1 MKRSKRYQAAHQLVD
16 ANKSYSI
23 DEALELIK
31 QTAQTKFDSS
41 VDVHIKLGIDTKKAN
56 QQIRSTAQLPNQTG
70 RKNVIAVIANES
82 DQAKAKAAGADIV
95 GGDDLIQKIK
105 TTQKIDFDTAVA
117 TPEMMRLLGQI
128 AKLLGTKGV
137 MPNPK
142 NDTVT
147 TDVAKTVR
155 ELKSGKV
162 AFRADET
169 GNIHQMI
176 GKVSHD
182 PAKLKANYTAFLE
195 AVRRARPDTA
205 KGEYIVNVTLAS
217 SMGPGIKIQQ

>member
-1 MKRSKRYQAAHQLVD
+1 MKRSKRYQTVNQMVD
-16 ANKSYSI
+16 TTKAYPI
-23 DEALELIK
+23 DEALELVA

-41 VDVHIKLGIDTKKAN
+41 VDVHIHLGIDTKKAN
-56 QQIRSTAQLPNQTG
+56 QQVRSTAQLPNPTG
-70 RKNVIAVIANES
+70 RKNVIAVIASEA

-105 TTQKIDFDTAVA
+105 TTQKIDFDIAIA
-117 TPEMMRLLGQI
+117 TPEMMRSLGQI

-142 NDTVT
+142 NETVT
-147 TDVAKTVR
+147 ADVVKTVR

-176 GKVSHD
+176 GKVSHGA
-182 PAKLKANYTAFLE
+182 AKLKANYIALLE
-195 AVRRARPDTA
+195 AVRRAKPDTA
-205 KGEYIVNVTLAS
+205 KGEYIANITLAS
-217 SMGPGIKIQQ
+217 TMGPGIRVSL

>member
-1 MKRSKRYQAAHQLVD
+1 MNRSKRYQKLNQLVD
-16 ANKSYSI
+16 STKSYSI

-70 RKNVIAVIANES
+70 RKNVIAVIAGDA
-82 DQAKAKAAGADIV
+82 DQAKAKEAGADIV
-95 GGDDLIQKIK
+95 GGEDLILKIK

-117 TPEMMRLLGQI
+117 TPEMMRSLGQI

-142 NDTVT
+142 NETVT

-155 ELKSGKV
+155 ALKSGKV

-176 GKVSHD
+176 GKVSHE
-182 PAKLKANYTAFLE
+182 ASKLKENYVSFME

-205 KGEYIVNVTLAS
+205 KGEYIINVTLAS
-217 SMGPGIKIQQ
+217 SMGPGIKVTQ